1 MRTRE
6 LHRIAFAF
14 VCLTLF
20 LAASPKDVPRSSD
33 SPVADAA
40 QLGDAARVR
49 ALLREGGDVNAA
61 QGDGMTALH
70 WAASDEDV
78 ELAEMLLYAGAN
90 VKAATRLGATT
101 PLLLASKSGN
111 AAMVERLLDA
121 GGDANGASS
130 LGITP
135 LMLAAASG
143 GADAV
148 AVLVVHGADINA
160 AEIGRRRTPLMF
172 AAASNSYQVVDLL
185 TAQGADLTASTKTYD
200 IAKAEKKWRD
210 AHANRRKLRIAAA
223 EKKAAEEAKAKGE
236 APPPQETGSGKNIFA
251 KAFGWLPGVGKREEP
266 TPRRRRR
273 RPYGELVGG
282 YGGMTALH
290 LAARHGNREAV
301 DALLAAGAD
310 VNVTS
315 GGDNTTPLLIATING
330 RFDLA
335 STLVERGA
343 DPNLVSDAGATPLY
357 GAINLQWAPKSLY
370 PQPTSHQQQKL
381 SYLELM
387 EVLMKAGAD
396 PNARLNKKLWYSGYN
411 FDLSGVDESGATAF
425 WRAAYGTDV
434 DAMNLLVAY
443 GADPNLPSI
452 VPVIEPAKGPDARKR
467 PKSPKK
473 DKPKK
478 DKNDESGLPPV
489 PEGGP
494 AVSPLLAA
502 SGVGYGEGFAANS
515 HRHHPGGQL
524 VAVRY
529 LLEELGADVNARD
542 HNGYNA
548 LHHGGAW
555 RHGNDPIPLRQ
566 RLQCHRGEP
575 LRPHHRGHG
584 ERTGAA
590 GSAVPGSGSVTRKP
604 GLEKQPQ
611 VCVLLTTEWSWS

>member
-1 MRTRE
+1 MRARE
-6 LHRIAFAF
+6 LHRSAVGF

-33 SPVADAA
+33 FPVADAA
-40 QLGDAARVR
+40 QLGDVRTVR
-49 ALLREGGDVNAA
+49 ALLRDGGDVNAA

-70 WAASDEDV
+70 WAALREDV

-101 PLLLASKSGN
+101 PLLLASKTGN

-121 GGDANGASS
+121 DGDANGASS

-135 LMLAAASG
+135 LMFAAASG
-143 GADAV
+143 GTDAV
-148 AVLVVHGADINA
+148 AILLARGADINA

-172 AAASNSYQVVDLL
+172 AAASNRSAIVELL
-185 TAQGADLTASTKTYD
+185 AAKGADLTASTKTYD
-200 IAKAEKKWRD
+200 VAKAEKEWRD
-210 AHANRRKLRIAAA
+210 AHDNRRKLRIAAA
-223 EKKAAEEAKAKGE
+223 EKKAAEEAEAKGE
-236 APPPQETGSGKNIFA
+236 AAPPEETESGKNIFA
-251 KAFGWLPGVGKREEP
+251 KAFGWLPGVGKSQDP

-315 GGDNTTPLLIATING
+315 GGDHTTPLLIATING

-335 STLVERGA
+335 ATLVECGA
-343 DPNLVSDAGATPLY
+343 DPNLASDAGATPLY
-357 GAINLQWAPKSLY
+357 GTINLQWAPKSLY

-381 SYLELM
+381 PYLEFM
-387 EVLMKAGAD
+387 EILLQAGAD

-434 DAMNLLVAY
+434 EAMSLLVAY

-452 VPVIEPAKGPDARKR
+452 VPAIVLAEGPDARKR
-467 PKSPKK
+467 PKP
-473 DKPKK
+473 PKK
-478 DKNDESGLPPV
+478 DKNDKSGLPLV

-515 HRHHPGGQL
+515 HRYHPGGQM

-529 LLEELGADVNARD
+529 LVEEIGADVNARD
-542 HNGYNA
+542 HDGYNA
-548 LHHGGAW
+548 LHHAAARGDTEMIQYLYDKGCDVTAVS
-555 RHGNDPIPLRQ
+555 RKGQTTADMANGPVQ
-566 RLQCHRGEP
+566 RIQPFPETVALLES
-575 LRPHHRGHG
+575 L
-584 ERTGAA
+584 
-590 GSAVPGSGSVTRKP
+590 GSKNNHN
-604 GLEKQPQ
+604 
-611 VCVLLTTEWSWS
+611 CVSC